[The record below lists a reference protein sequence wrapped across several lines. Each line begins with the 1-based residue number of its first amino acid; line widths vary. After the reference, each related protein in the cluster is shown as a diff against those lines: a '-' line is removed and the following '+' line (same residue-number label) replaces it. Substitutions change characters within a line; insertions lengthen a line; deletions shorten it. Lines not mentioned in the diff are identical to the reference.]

1 MREGVRGCGGGRAG
15 RCGRVREGE
24 REVRVRVGSEE
35 VGREGGLPENGLIFG
50 GKRESP

>member
-1 MREGVRGCGGGRAG
+1 MEKWGRASERDDPILGNGHERGKGGREGGR
-15 RCGRVREGE
+15 
-24 REVRVRVGSEE
+24 E